1 MLSERARHQWTAYAE
16 ARAAAAA
23 PFGDRD
29 ELHRFLVGIHLRG
42 ELLPAPELRALL
54 DEAGLEG
61 SERDEAVTLIDFGLA
76 LLAFYD
82 RLVENEDGAYV
93 DAEDHGFR
101 I

>member
-1 MLSERARHQWTAYAE
+1 MLSDRARHQWRAYTE

-29 ELHRFLVGIHLRG
+29 ELHRFLVGMHLRG
-42 ELLPAPELRALL
+42 ELLPAAELRGLL
-54 DEAGLEG
+54 DEAGIDG
-61 SERDEAVTLIDFGLA
+61 RERDEIVTLIESGLA
-76 LLAFYD
+76 LLDLYD
-82 RLVENEDGAYV
+82 RLVENEDGAYQ